1 MKKEIEQ
8 KYYREAEI
16 MKALAHPTRL
26 FILHSLKDGEKC
38 VCELTD
44 EIGDDISTVSKH
56 LLILKNAGLVEANR
70 KKNWMYYKLSAPCVL
85 DIGKC
90 VINKVIKKKR

>member
-8 KYYREAEI
+8 KYSKEAEI

-26 FILHSLKDGEKC
+26 FILNSLKDGEKC
-38 VCELTD
+38 VCKLTD

-56 LLILKNAGLVEANR
+56 LLILKNAGLVEVHR
-70 KKNWMYYKLSAPCVL
+70 KKNWMYYKLCAPCVL

-90 VINKVIKKKR
+90 VINKIIKKRR